1 MDKKS
6 TIYIAGHRGLVGSA
20 IYSQLQRSGYEH
32 LVTRTSSELDLR
44 HQQATN
50 AFFEQERPEYVFLCA
65 AKVGGI
71 VANSTYRAD
80 FIYDNIMI
88 ASNVIHAAWKYGVKK
103 LLNLGSSCIYP
114 KFAPQPLREEYL
126 LTGELE
132 PTNEPY
138 AIAKIAA
145 IKLCSNYYQQ
155 YAADFMSLMP
165 SNLYGHNDNFNLETS
180 HVVPA
185 LIRKVILAKYLQK
198 NDIKTLRRDIALYSL
213 GFGIQTDTISDR
225 GIRDALAEVGIRE
238 NEVTLWGSGTPRREL
253 LHADD
258 MARAAVYFM
267 EKYSAA
273 ETGEFIN
280 CGSGIDYTIREL
292 AEMIR
297 EAVHWQGEFVFD
309 TSKPDGTPRKLL
321 DISHARRL
329 GWQPSISLQKGIADI
344 VQQYIHSLENYHLN
358 NV

>member
-6 TIYIAGHRGLVGSA
+6 IIYIAGHRGLVGSA
-20 IYSQLQRSGYEH
+20 IYSQLQRSGYEN

-44 HQQATN
+44 NQQATN
-50 AFFEQERPEYVFLCA
+50 DFFEQERPEYVFLCA

-88 ASNVIHAAWKYGVKK
+88 ASNVIHTAWKYGVKK

-132 PTNEPY
+132 LTNEPY

-155 YAADFMSLMP
+155 YGANFMSLMP

-185 LIRKVILAKYLQK
+185 LIRKVILAKYLQQ
-198 NDIKTLRRDIALYSL
+198 NDMETLRRDIAMYSL
-213 GFGIQTDTISDR
+213 GFGIQTDTLSDH
-225 GIRDALAEVGIRE
+225 GIRHALAEVGIRD
-238 NEVTLWGSGTPRREL
+238 NQVTIWGSGTPRREL

-258 MARAAVYFM
+258 MAQAAVYFM
-267 EKYSAA
+267 DKYSAA

-297 EAVHWQGEFVFD
+297 EAVHWQGKFAFD
-309 TSKPDGTPRKLL
+309 ASKPDGTPRKLL
-321 DISHARRL
+321 DISHARHL
-329 GWQPSISLQKGIADI
+329 GWQPSISLQQGIADI
-344 VQQYIHSLENYHLN
+344 VQQYTHSLENYPAN

>member
-20 IYSQLQRSGYEH
+20 IYSQLQRSGYEN
-32 LVTRTSSELDLR
+32 LVTRTSGELDLR
-44 HQQATN
+44 HQQATD

-88 ASNVIHAAWKYGVKK
+88 ASNVIHTAWKYGVKK

-155 YAADFMSLMP
+155 YGADFMSLMP

-185 LIRKVILAKYLQK
+185 IIRKVILAKYLQK
-198 NDIKTLRRDIALYSL
+198 NDMETLRRDIAIYSL
-213 GFGIQTDTISDR
+213 GFGIRTDILSEQ
-225 GIRDALAEVGIRE
+225 GIRHALAEVGIQE

-258 MARAAVYFM
+258 MAGAAVYFM

-297 EAVHWQGEFVFD
+297 EAVDWQGKFTFD

-321 DISHARRL
+321 DISHALHL

-344 VQQYIHSLENYHLN
+344 VQQYTHSLENYPVN

>member
-20 IYSQLQRSGYEH
+20 IYGQLQQSGYEN
-32 LVTRTSSELDLR
+32 LLTRTSKELDLR
-44 HQQATN
+44 NQQATN
-50 AFFEQERPEYVFLCA
+50 DFFEKERPEYVFLCA

-114 KFAPQPLREEYL
+114 KYAPQPLREEYL

-132 PTNEPY
+132 QTNEPY

-155 YAADFMSLMP
+155 YGANFMSLMP

-185 LIRKVILAKYLQK
+185 LIRKIILAKYLQQ
-198 NDIKTLRRDIALYSL
+198 NDMERLRRDIMLYPF
-213 GFGIQTDTISDR
+213 GFGIHPNPDTLSDH
-225 GIRDALAEVGIRE
+225 GIRHALAEVGIRD
-238 NEVTLWGSGTPRREL
+238 NQVTLWGSGTPRREL

-258 MARAAVYFM
+258 MAQAAVYFM
-267 EKYSAA
+267 DKYSAA

-280 CGSGIDYTIREL
+280 CGSGNDHTIHEL

-297 EAVHWQGEFVFD
+297 EAVDWQGEFVFD
-309 TSKPDGTPRKLL
+309 MSKPDGTPRKLL
-321 DISHARRL
+321 DISHARQL
-329 GWQPSISLQKGIADI
+329 GWEPRISLQKGIADI
-344 VQQYIHSLENYHLN
+344 VHQYRISTQND
-358 NV
+358 

>member
-1 MDKKS
+1 MDTKS
-6 TIYIAGHRGLVGSA
+6 IIYIAGHRGLVGSA
-20 IYSQLQRSGYEH
+20 IYRQLTLMGYEN
-32 LVTRTSSELDLR
+32 LLTRTSAELDLR
-44 HQQATN
+44 QQQQTHS
-50 AFFEQERPEYVFLCA
+50 FFEEMQPEYVFLCA

-71 VANSTYRAD
+71 VANNTYRAD

-88 ASNVIHAAWKYGVKK
+88 ASNVIHAAWKYGTKK

-114 KFAPQPLREEYL
+114 KLAPQPLREEYL

-145 IKLCSNYYQQ
+145 IKLCSNYYRQ
-155 YAADFMSLMP
+155 YGANFMSLMP

-185 LIRKVILAKYLQK
+185 LIRKIILAKYLQ
-198 NDIKTLRRDIALYSL
+198 NQDMDALRRDISLYPL
-213 GFGIQTDTISDR
+213 GFGIEPATASDAD
-225 GIRDALAEVGIRE
+225 ILHTLSHVGITAHT
-238 NEVTLWGSGTPRREL
+238 VTIWGSGTPRREL

-267 EKYSAA
+267 QKYSAA
-273 ETGEFIN
+273 DTGEFIN
-280 CGSGIDYTIREL
+280 CGSGTDTTIREL
-292 AEMIR
+292 AELIR
-297 EAVHWQGEFVFD
+297 LCVDWDGEFVFD

-321 DISHARRL
+321 DISQARRL
-329 GWQPSISLQKGIADI
+329 GWEPSISLQDGIADI
-344 VQQYIHSLENYHLN
+344 VRHYRASLQTTEN
-358 NV
+358 V